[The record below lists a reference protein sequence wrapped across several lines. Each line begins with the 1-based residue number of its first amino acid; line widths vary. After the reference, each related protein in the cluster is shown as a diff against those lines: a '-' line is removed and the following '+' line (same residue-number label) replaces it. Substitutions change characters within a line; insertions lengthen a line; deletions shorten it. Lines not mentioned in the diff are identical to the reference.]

1 MDQPHTTITIQFTP
15 EQRRFIYE
23 LTGYRRPSI
32 SLSTESTLALSLAAF
47 AAQSEVLPVSTSWD
61 TIEQM
66 LRPVADDHSTYV
78 LNIDLTDE
86 QKDQLG
92 SITKVPLSSLALA
105 PDEWEPAYEETWQDE
120 AGELRIGQRIS
131 IAYGE
136 TCRQPSNDT
145 CFVTLPVTGSN
156 SANVFG
162 TGRHRATQLALEL
175 LESRIR
181 DGDRVL
187 DVGTGSGIIAVAAAR
202 LGAFEVLALDTDPT
216 AVATAQ
222 LVVNTNKLEDVV
234 AVKLGSLEAVEGQ
247 YDIVV
252 ANIFAHVIISMALA
266 LAHVVRPQGILI
278 VSGIV
283 SARAGEVIKK
293 ISAVGFKLEEE
304 RSLDVW
310 HALVFTR
317 TQDYK

>member
-1 MDQPHTTITIQFTP
+1 MTQQQSTITIQFTP
-15 EQRRFIYE
+15 EQQRLIYE
-23 LTGYRRPSI
+23 MTGYNRPSI

-61 TIEQM
+61 TIEEM
-66 LRPVADDHSTYV
+66 LRPVADDHCAYV

-86 QKDQLG
+86 QKVQLG

-120 AGELRIGQRIS
+120 TGELRIGQRIA

-136 TCRQPSNDT
+136 TCRQSSDDT
-145 CFVTLPVTGSN
+145 CFITLPLTGSN

-162 TGRHRATQLALEL
+162 TGRHRATRLALEL

-181 DGDRVL
+181 VGDRVL
-187 DVGTGSGIIAVAAAR
+187 DVGTGSGIIAAAAAR
-202 LGAFEVLALDTDPT
+202 LGASEVLALDIDST

-222 LVVNTNKLEDVV
+222 LVVETNRLEDVV
-234 AVKLGSLEAVEGQ
+234 EVKLGSLEAVEGLN
-247 YDIVV
+247 DVVV
-252 ANIFAHVIISMALA
+252 ANIFAHVIISMAPDLA
-266 LAHVVRPQGILI
+266 QVVRPLGILI

-283 SARAGEVIKK
+283 SARAGEVIHR
-293 ISAVGFKLEEE
+293 ISAVGFSLEEE
-304 RSLDVW
+304 RSQDVW

-317 TQDYK
+317 TQE